1 LSAQYWVSKQ
11 KSRISLQIDI
21 QYSNGNIKDAK
32 WDLLREKFG
41 AGEGGTSA
49 GSAN

>member
-1 LSAQYWVSKQ
+1 LGIKVKESYLATNRY
-11 KSRISLQIDI
+11 I
-21 QYSNGNIKDAK
+21 QYSNGNIKDSK
-32 WDLLREKFG
+32 WDKLREKFG